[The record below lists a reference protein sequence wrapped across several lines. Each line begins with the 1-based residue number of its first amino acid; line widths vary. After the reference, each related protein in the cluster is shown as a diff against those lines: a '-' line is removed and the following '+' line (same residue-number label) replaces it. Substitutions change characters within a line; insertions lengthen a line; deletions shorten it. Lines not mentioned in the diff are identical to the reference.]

1 MVVVRLELF
10 TLAPCEVV
18 ASVHRRITEG
28 VVGDRLPVKTRQQIF
43 PAGVRVGVGFG
54 RKRRYQSTDCVRI
67 FFLFKNIPRRVI
79 GIRVRAIENRVVL
92 ADKLIH
98 TVVGVAGNCASVAFY
113 FGDISVV
120 VVGVGEGVL
129 GGAVD
134 LSRQR
139 FHHGGEPLGFAF
151 GYTQVAT
158 P

>member
-1 MVVVRLELF
+1 MTAIIE
-10 TLAPCEVV
+10 
-18 ASVHRRITEG
+18 RITQR
-28 VVGDRLPVKTRQQIF
+28 VVGDGLSVVGYKQIF
-43 PAGVRVGVGFG
+43 PAGCSVGVGFG
-54 RKRRYQSTDCVRI
+54 GKWRHQCAYGVRI
-67 FFLFKNIPRRVI
+67 FFLFKNIPRRVV
-79 GIRVRAIENRVVL
+79 GIRIRAVENGVVL

-98 TVVGVAGNCASVAFY
+98 TVVGVAGDCASVAFY
-113 FGDISVV
+113 FGDVAVV